1 MVIAQKLKYDI
12 IVWEKIKN
20 KICTVRFTYRNGCIR
35 IFGAGY
41 WRQGKKDYE
50 KVQND
55 GYADGPVLL
64 GKQVKDFLPR
74 PEELILKESTT
85 KITITLDSASVNFFK
100 QEADRLNSSY
110 QRMMRNLLTE
120 YANRM
125 KDQKK
130 SSSPR

>member
-1 MVIAQKLKYDI
+1 MAVLEFLVQDI
-12 IVWEKIKN
+12 GAKAKKIMK
-20 KICTVRFTYRNGCIR
+20 
-35 IFGAGY
+35 
-41 WRQGKKDYE
+41 

-55 GYADGPVLL
+55 GYTDGPFLL

-130 SSSPR
+130 SASPR

>member
-1 MVIAQKLKYDI
+1 MAVLEFLVQDTGAKEKRFMK
-12 IVWEKIKN
+12 KIKARYTHN
-20 KICTVRFTYRNGCIR
+20 PEIGEL
-35 IFGAGY
+35 AM
-41 WRQGKKDYE
+41 
-50 KVQND
+50 
-55 GYADGPVLL
+55 
-64 GKQVKDFLPR
+64 VKDTLP
-74 PEELILKESTT
+74 KASTT